1 MGTRPTAQE
10 IRNRR
15 AAMYDI
21 IVNEGEISASELSS
35 KVDGSQP
42 WTIREDLREIEL
54 SYPDISVGKEG
65 KFLIARYSP
74 KNNFVAEM
82 VAAQQNVKT
91 NDKDE
96 TKNHE
101 VSVDEL
107 TKKILV
113 LETKVAI
120 YEDIM
125 RACGLLTK

>member
-21 IVNEGEISASELSS
+21 IVNEGEI
-35 KVDGSQP
+35 
-42 WTIREDLREIEL
+42 EL
-54 SYPDISVGKEG
+54 SYPNISVGKEG

-82 VAAQQNVKT
+82 VAAQQNIKT
-91 NDKDE
+91 NDKEE

>member
-15 AAMYDI
+15 ASMYDI

-54 SYPDISVGKEG
+54 SYPDISVGREG
-65 KFLIARYSP
+65 KYLVARYTP
-74 KNNFVAEM
+74 KKNFVAEM
-82 VAAQQNVKT
+82 VAAQQNV
-91 NDKDE
+91 E
-96 TKNHE
+96 TNHE

-107 TKKILV
+107 EKKILV

-120 YEDIM
+120 YEDVM